1 MNITINTTIEVAAHN
16 LIANDFIM
24 QEHEELAKLDAQHK
38 TLGKVIAARK
48 EIIKNYMGKSQVLIS
63 MDGVE
68 LCTYK
73 YNNPSEIVDKK
84 KLLAQYPEVYNMI
97 VELVAGSR
105 VFNIK

>member
-1 MNITINTTIEVAAHN
+1 MNITINTTIEVAGHN
-16 LIANDFIM
+16 LVANDFIM

-48 EIIKNYMGKSQVLIS
+48 EIIKNYMGSSQVLIS
-63 MDGVE
+63 VDGVE

-73 YNNPSEIVDKK
+73 YNNPSETIDKK
-84 KLLAQYPEVYNMI
+84 KLLARYPEVYNMVVDL
-97 VELVAGSR
+97 VEGNR